1 MHIMH
6 VENCSRCLTQ
16 SMSLAGNCYDN
27 AFLESLWIE
36 SLCIESLWIE
46 SLWIES
52 LWIESLRI
60 ESLRATLKNPR
71 PQPANQNPRLTHLRQ
86 RKRPRRPSESERIV
100 RCVYDARVSPVP
112 ANSRPEMASI

>member
-1 MHIMH
+1 MAFCIKTIAVFHLHIMHIMH

-36 SLCIESLWIE
+36 SLW
-46 SLWIES
+46 
-52 LWIESLRI
+52 I